1 MANTH
6 NARGFV
12 PIRGYGGNEPRLRR
26 YKANVTTDIFRGD
39 LVSLATAGTVF
50 STVTTTGSATVVG
63 VAANRIKHGDSTTS
77 QDIWVYDD
85 PNQDFELQ
93 DDGAAATPSQASVG
107 ATAVLIMTTG
117 NTTTGISKQELD
129 ASGLGVAA
137 TDAVIIEGFKTGP
150 TFTIGKYASHIVRI
164 NRHLWKTSSAGI

>member
-39 LVSLATAGTVF
+39 LVTLLAAGTVAT
-50 STVTTTGSATVVG
+50 TVTTTGSGAVVG

-77 QDIWVYDD
+77 QDVWVYDD

-93 DDGAAATPSQASVG
+93 DDGVAATPSQAVVG
-107 ATAVLIMTTG
+107 GTFALVITTG
-117 NTTTGISKQELD
+117 NTTTGISKHELD
-129 ASGLGVAA
+129 ASQVGVDAA
-137 TDAVIIEGFKTGP
+137 DAVIVVGFKTGP
-150 TFTIGKYASHIVRI
+150 TFTIGKYASHIVRL
-164 NRHLWKTSSAGI
+164 NRHIWKTGSAGI